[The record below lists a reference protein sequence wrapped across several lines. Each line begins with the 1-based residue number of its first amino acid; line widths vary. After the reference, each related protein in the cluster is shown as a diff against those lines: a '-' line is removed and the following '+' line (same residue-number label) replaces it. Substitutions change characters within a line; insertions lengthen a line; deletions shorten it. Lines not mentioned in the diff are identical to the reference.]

1 MRFLIFF
8 IFSLLLVLGAGCSG
22 SDEESSGGDA
32 TSLSETGEFSS
43 DSGISGEIQ
52 EKVVPVTLSLAD
64 QEKAKHPPLIKT
76 MPSGASLAFS

>member
-64 QEKAKHPPLIKT
+64 QEKAKLAPEGMVFIK
-76 MPSGASLAFS
+76 GGCLAFS